1 MGQNGQLRLTISLND
16 RSHQETVFFLGV
28 ILANIYISNKRNSA
42 TPFETQAF
50 SFHIKEVYEKIF
62 HTERKWSETYM
73 SMSAELVDM
82 INSGRDLI
90 DIVSGAIQH
99 GLHGVSEKE
108 CVNIITLYDYISF
121 FLPIL
126 IQGGNVSDL
135 TKMASDIRQIM
146 YSFGYIRHLY

>member
-1 MGQNGQLRLTISLND
+1 MSQNGQLRLNLSLND
-16 RSHQETVFFLGV
+16 KSHQETVFFLGV
-28 ILANIYISNKRNSA
+28 ILANIYISNKRNSV

-82 INSGRDLI
+82 INSGSDLI

-108 CVNIITLYDYISF
+108 CVNIITTISVLAYRF
-121 FLPIL
+121 
-126 IQGGNVSDL
+126 
-135 TKMASDIRQIM
+135 
-146 YSFGYIRHLY
+146 